1 MAMEAVLA
9 AYRARGRE
17 GQTNYAFALNQ
28 YAVPILTSAGRLSD
42 AEAAE
47 RAGIAVFHAVQGKDP
62 PTLLVGLGKVLID
75 RGDLRAAEQAL
86 AQALALQA
94 AAGDAISSFHA
105 AALYEQGRL
114 AVARGDLATGRARFD
129 EDLALQRQQGAGS
142 TREAARALAG
152 IASTLASAERPARCR
167 ALLGEASAIDARIL
181 APTHPE
187 RQAIERDLATCP

>member
-1 MAMEAVLA
+1 MPRSAVALLLA
-9 AYRARGRE
+9 LTTLAG
-17 GQTNYAFALNQ
+17 AFAAAAPAARAAPLSVTLGFDDG
-28 YAVPILTSAGRLSD
+28 YADQTRAADILGRAGMPATYFVISGLLDRPGRL
-42 AEAAE
+42 
-47 RAGIAVFHAVQGKDP
+47 
-62 PTLLVGLGKVLID
+62 TT
-75 RGDLRAAEQAL
+75 

-187 RQAIERDLATCP
+187 RQAIERELATCP